1 MAAFSR
7 RITAGRRPS
16 SGPGRP
22 PLGGG
27 HAQRAQDA
35 GQCKVF
41 GQPVFFSAS
50 KSICFSPS
58 PPPQLLLERAAAAF
72 RGPAARSRPFD
83 PACRVK
89 QLSIRCLARVLPAR
103 RRVVAG
109 AQDEGKGEGRRGRH
123 HHRVLRHHLGDAR
136 RPLSAPCRAQQAVR
150 PSRCAV
156 KCTGWSVLACGQRRW
171 TGCYTR
177 WRSCRR

>member
-156 KCTGWSVLACGQRRW
+156 KPSVCSLV
-171 TGCYTR
+171 
-177 WRSCRR
+177 